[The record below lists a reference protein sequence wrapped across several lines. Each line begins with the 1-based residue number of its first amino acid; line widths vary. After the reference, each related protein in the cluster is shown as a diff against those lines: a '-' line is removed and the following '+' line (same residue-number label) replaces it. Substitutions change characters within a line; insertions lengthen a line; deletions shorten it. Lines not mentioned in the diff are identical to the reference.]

1 MQTGIEYYE
10 RDVIIVTS
18 IREEVGE
25 APLMGAALRNYVDEL
40 MRDGNYTIVSVIPR
54 DTILNED
61 SMEPRIITEEERVA
75 DPRREWAA
83 PFNG

>member
-61 SMEPRIITEEERVA
+61 SMEPRIITDEERVA